1 MPGKKENNDKNYLS
15 RKNWLE
21 NKKKNRKKQIWVQ
34 GPFGIGKW
42 SFVPAN

>member
-21 NKKKNRKKQIWVQ
+21 NKKKDRPKQVWAVT
-34 GPFGIGKW
+34 PNGKA
-42 SFVPAN
+42 VPTHSI